1 VAVYFPRLYP
11 CSPRR
16 RSWLKL
22 ERALPAEKSNP
33 FIEKRTRY
41 YRRAYARGIGK
52 VPPFALRLA
61 LDRASQLAALAE
73 QCRLNPRSTPSAIAV
88 SDRAA
93 RIAFTDLQRAKAEL
107 RRSIEPPAPGPNDL
121 DAYAASLRT
130 PA

>member
-1 VAVYFPRLYP
+1 MFT
-11 CSPRR
+11 RR

-22 ERALPAEKSNP
+22 ERASPAEKPNP
-33 FIEKRTRY
+33 LVEKRTRY

-73 QCRLNPRSTPSAIAV
+73 QCRLDPRSTPSAIAV

-93 RIAFTDLQRAKAEL
+93 RIAFTDLQKAKAAA
-107 RRSIEPPAPGPNDL
+107 RPAPAEPQTLAEYL
-121 DAYAASLRT
+121 DRAS
-130 PA
+130 A